1 MVTRTKHRFRSEKR
15 QATSNAQKYLAV
27 TLYQQVVITVT
38 ARVDATHN
46 QRRFVDARACGY
58 YIGGDAA
65 LQQPEALMPSH
76 SKSNDEHSPLGILT
90 ELAVEGTSSLAEAQR
105 ALLDLAQRE
114 NDIILNGVKERVTG
128 FFPAVAMTDLV
139 RRSVDTLI
147 GMQQELLTSTSK
159 QTLEWLQSEKEGKGK
174 RAAHLVEFAR
184 EGVETFARTQKKFLE
199 LVAEE
204 SEKATKGKAEHE
216 EGKAAKKTELAH
228 LGREAGTA
236 FIEAQ
241 KRLLDVMGQ
250 QINVNLD
257 ATTRAVAMMSPARLA
272 PVASR
277 TREGLREFVNAETSL
292 IGSII
297 KPRKTAGERKPKR
310 THKARQREVV
320 PA

>member
-1 MVTRTKHRFRSEKR
+1 
-15 QATSNAQKYLAV
+15 
-27 TLYQQVVITVT
+27 
-38 ARVDATHN
+38 
-46 QRRFVDARACGY
+46 
-58 YIGGDAA
+58 
-65 LQQPEALMPSH
+65 MPTH
-76 SKSNDEHSPLGILT
+76 SKSNDEHSPLAILT
-90 ELAVEGTSSLAEAQR
+90 ELAVEGTSSLVEAQR
-105 ALLDLAQRE
+105 ALLDLAQQE

-139 RRSVDTLI
+139 RRSLDTLI

-159 QTLEWLQSEKEGKGK
+159 QTLQWLQSEKEAKGK
-174 RAAHLVEFAR
+174 RATHLVDFAR

-204 SEKATKGKAEHE
+204 AEKATKGKPEHE
-216 EGKAAKKTELAH
+216 ESNAAKKTELAH

-257 ATTRAVAMMSPARLA
+257 ATTRAVTMMSPSRLV

-277 TREGLREFVNAETSL
+277 TREGVRDFVNAETSL

-297 KPRKTAGERKPKR
+297 KPKKTAGERRPKR
-310 THKARQREVV
+310 THKGRQREVV